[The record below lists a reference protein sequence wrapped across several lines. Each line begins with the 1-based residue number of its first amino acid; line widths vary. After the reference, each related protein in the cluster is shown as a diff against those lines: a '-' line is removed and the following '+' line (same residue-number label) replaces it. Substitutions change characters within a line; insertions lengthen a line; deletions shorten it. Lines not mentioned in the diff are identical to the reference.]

1 MNTVA
6 VVISLALLV
15 TVASGLGYNSYNRYS
30 SIRGNS
36 RNTWG
41 SRGGSLFDN
50 GGLDLGHHGG
60 YGSKHSSAFVF
71 R

>member
-6 VVISLALLV
+6 IVIALTLLV

-36 RNTWG
+36 LNTWG
-41 SRGGSLFDN
+41 STGGRLFDN
-50 GGLDLGHHGG
+50 SGWDRGHHGG
-60 YGSKHSSAFVF
+60 YGRKYCFLTIL
-71 R
+71 